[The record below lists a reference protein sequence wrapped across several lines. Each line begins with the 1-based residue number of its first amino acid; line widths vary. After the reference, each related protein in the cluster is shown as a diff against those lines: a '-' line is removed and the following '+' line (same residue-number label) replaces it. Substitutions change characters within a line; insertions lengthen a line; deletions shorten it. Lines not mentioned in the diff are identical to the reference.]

1 MGKNQ
6 FMMGFVMA
14 NLRGGENHQNYTVG
28 GSKPLFKVSALYW
41 STTPPTQKCAE
52 FKRLHFMQFIKVL
65 IFLTY
70 FLVIE
75 LVFRNRKL
83 LSAPIIDCT
92 GYKGQPSGQI
102 DQLWNKNDFYFY
114 GLHLLV
120 KTLLPAFFVSMGQA
134 YHVTLLGFVENPK
147 WCQ

>member
-52 FKRLHFMQFIKVL
+52 LKRLLFMQFIKVL
-65 IFLTY
+65 IFTD
-70 FLVIE
+70 
-75 LVFRNRKL
+75 L
-83 LSAPIIDCT
+83 LSGHRASFS
-92 GYKGQPSGQI
+92 QPQ
-102 DQLWNKNDFYFY
+102 
-114 GLHLLV
+114 V
-120 KTLLPAFFVSMGQA
+120 AFCA
-134 YHVTLLGFVENPK
+134 NN
-147 WCQ
+147 